1 VFKPADLGYLNI
13 SSTMELK
20 PYDGVIE
27 QPRPRNALE
36 LGIRVR
42 QRNFHIFVAGPTAT
56 GKMTTTMRLLR
67 RDAPK
72 RNIPPDIMYI
82 HNFEVQECPLVVELP
97 AGQGIVFRNEME
109 VFIEALRH
117 DVPDAYHSKE
127 HQGSIQ
133 AVLNSSME
141 RENEALAE
149 LKDQASNLSF
159 LVRTSKQ
166 GLTVLPV
173 VDGKPL
179 SQKEYTDLNASARKT
194 IEARR
199 KKLDPMLSAFFEFNR
214 EIEIQ
219 SHAEL
224 EELQRQMALSV
235 IESRLSGMVEKHR
248 DHPAIQE
255 YLNGLVNDILLHLER
270 FIPEEEEKALTPEAF
285 LKTVPQYRINLVVDN
300 RKTRGAPVIIE
311 DRPNYYNL
319 FGRIE
324 KHVEFGIYSTDHTM
338 LKAGS
343 LLRANGGFLVLNAAD
358 LLAQPGVW
366 ELMKSTLRTGQIRI
380 EDLGEASGFL
390 ATSGLRPTPVNI
402 DVKILLIGSHSVY
415 EALYR
420 YDEDFPKLFRIKAEF
435 DDSVDWDRTAER
447 AYARFVAGVCEK
459 DELLPIDVTGLNAL
473 IETGARWADHQRK
486 LSLSF
491 NSLASLVIEA
501 DDVARRRRSKIIRRD
516 DIHSALERR
525 EYQVSHLRDRMF
537 DDLAKNFVLISVEG
551 DEVGTING
559 LTVLQDGPFDFGKP
573 ARITARAQAGTEG
586 ILNVEREAHLSGQI
600 HDKAVL
606 ILAGF
611 LGGKYGT
618 RIPISASISI
628 CFEQSYGYV
637 DGDSASLG
645 ELLAIL
651 SELSGLAIRQDLAVT
666 GSINQL
672 GQVQPV
678 GGVTSKIEGFH
689 RLCQIRGLTGTQG
702 VVVPRANIRDLMLH
716 KSIREDIE
724 AGRFHIYA
732 VQTVDEAIML
742 FFNQT
747 PGTLRND
754 VFTPARSIHNQVF
767 EQLKKL
773 HELNTS
779 TGSPTGTI
787 STR

>member
-1 VFKPADLGYLNI
+1 VFKPANLGYLNI
-13 SSTMELK
+13 SSTMDLK

-27 QPRPRNALE
+27 QPRPRDALE

-42 QRNFHIFVAGPTAT
+42 QKNFHIFVAGPTAT

-72 RNIPPDIMYI
+72 RDIPPDILFI
-82 HNFEVQECPLVVELP
+82 HNFETPECPLAIELT
-97 AGQGIVFRNEME
+97 AGHGVVFRNEME

-117 DVPDAYHSKE
+117 DIPDAYHSKE

-133 AVLNSSME
+133 AVLNGGME
-141 RENEALAE
+141 RENEALAD
-149 LKDQASNLSF
+149 LKNQASELDF

-179 SQKEYTDLNASARKT
+179 SQKEYTDLSASARKE
-194 IEARR
+194 IEAMR
-199 KKLDPMLSAFFEFNR
+199 KKLDPVLSAFFEFNR

-219 SHAEL
+219 THAQL

-235 IESRLSGMVEKHR
+235 IESRLSGLVEKHR
-248 DHPAIQE
+248 DNEEIQE
-255 YLNGLVNDILLHLER
+255 YLNGLVNDILLHIER

-285 LKTVPQYRINLVVDN
+285 LKTVPQYRVNLVVDN
-300 RKTRGAPVIIE
+300 RKTKGAPVIIE

-366 ELMKSTLRTGQIRI
+366 ELMKSTLRTGQVRI

-390 ATSGLRPTPVNI
+390 ATSGLRPIPVAI

-415 EALYR
+415 DALYR

-459 DELLPIDVTGLNAL
+459 DELLPIDVSGLNAL
-473 IETGARWADHQRK
+473 VETGARWADHQRK

-501 DDVARRRRSKIIRRD
+501 DDVARSRRSKIIHRK
-516 DIHSALERR
+516 DIRAALERR

-537 DDLAKNFVLISVEG
+537 DDLAKNFVIISVKGE
-551 DEVGTING
+551 EVGTING
-559 LTVLQDGPFDFGKP
+559 LTVLQDGPFAFGKP

-586 ILNVEREAHLSGQI
+586 ILNVEREAQLSGQI

-606 ILAGF
+606 ILSGY

-618 RIPISASISI
+618 HIPISASISI

-651 SELSGLAIRQDLAVT
+651 SELSGIPIRQDLAVT

-678 GGVTSKIEGFH
+678 GGVTAKIEGFH
-689 RLCQIRGLTGTQG
+689 RLCRIRGLTGTQG
-702 VVVPRANIRDLMLH
+702 VVVPKTNIPDLMLRD
-716 KSIREDIE
+716 SVREDIE
-724 AGRFHIYA
+724 AGKFHIYS

-747 PGTLRND
+747 PGTLRD
-754 VFTPARSIHNQVF
+754 GAFAPARSVHNQVY
-767 EQLKKL
+767 EQLKRL
-773 HELNTS
+773 HTLNS
-779 TGSPTGTI
+779 SSANPAGTL